1 MSAPPRDPR
10 IAVCPGS
17 YDPVT
22 LGHVDV
28 IERTSTIFERVI
40 VAVVR
45 EPRHKVMTFETQERV
60 SLLEDAV
67 SHLGNVA
74 IEPFS
79 ELVVE
84 FAQRHRAGVIVKGL
98 RAISD
103 FEWEFQM
110 NHLTETSLLNSK
122 PCT

>member
-84 FAQRHRAGVIVKGL
+84 FAQRASGRGDCQGAPGDLRLRVGVPDEP
-98 RAISD
+98 S
-103 FEWEFQM
+103 QP
-110 NHLTETSLLNSK
+110 K
-122 PCT
+122 PRS